1 MKNFFKILGI
11 SLILLTTST
20 QAQSCTLDIGGE
32 NAETLV
38 KVFQMNEAQVA
49 TMKILQQTLAMETEA
64 LESQIENLLAEHPQS
79 TEEELL
85 DLAEKY
91 KVLQQKVIEA
101 SYETDKKLLSEFNA
115 KQYDRYLQLCKA
127 AIRRPISV
135 VPKVYNDSIPSE

>member
-91 KVLQQKVIEA
+91 KVLQQKVIKA